1 MDTQAPLA
9 SCGAQPGRGP
19 SCPLQGL
26 SQRMTLYRSP
36 LPIKAKAIV
45 MVEATPTP
53 LSYMLAMLNPE
64 TLRGGVPLPKTLH
77 SHFLALVAFVV

>member
-1 MDTQAPLA
+1 
-9 SCGAQPGRGP
+9 
-19 SCPLQGL
+19 
-26 SQRMTLYRSP
+26 MTLYRSP
-36 LPIKAKAIV
+36 LPIKAKAIA

-64 TLRGGVPLPKTLH
+64 TLRGGGAPLPKTLH

>member
-1 MDTQAPLA
+1 
-9 SCGAQPGRGP
+9 
-19 SCPLQGL
+19 
-26 SQRMTLYRSP
+26 MTLYRSP

-64 TLRGGVPLPKTLH
+64 TLRRGGAPHYPRPSTPI
-77 SHFLALVAFVV
+77 SWRW